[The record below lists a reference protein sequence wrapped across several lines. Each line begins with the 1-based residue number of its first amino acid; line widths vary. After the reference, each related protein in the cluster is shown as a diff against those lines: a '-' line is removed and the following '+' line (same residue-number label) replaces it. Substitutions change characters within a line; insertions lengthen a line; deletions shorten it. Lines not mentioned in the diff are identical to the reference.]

1 MKTTLIHNWCIG
13 SGSHTNCFM
22 TLLVTIF
29 SVYNLH
35 KYKITKIL
43 RKSEWS
49 VFESIGYFARMR
61 SKACLNYLQCSN
73 TKIATWLRLRLRLL
87 TAECGVAAA
96 WTLPPPQPSPRDP
109 HWSGYRAADQS
120 QGSFLSRHHQL
131 NTSWL
136 KVSTKFRGDFHNIP
150 LDIGMQYLCLFIS
163 WVYSVLNIVKICVIS
178 FTAKAARWCQA
189 TAPPRWHVM
198 VTDPCLVP
206 TLCWCDT
213 LTAALHLT
221 SHEPV
226 GYIYI
231 YISTYL
237 RFYIST
243 LDNIVPLC
251 WTVELPITVAAAAGD
266 VDPCDTG
273 PALRRSQDMVWI
285 FERPVKSAS
294 PATCTRVLHWL
305 SATQHQVRR
314 HWPSAGAGAAPPP
327 ATDPGSASAQGPIHT
342 LHQGWSFRFLYKI

>member
-1 MKTTLIHNWCIG
+1 MFGLPHDCDCDFSRPSGVWPLPGPCRPRNHRPVIHIDQDTELQTRAKG
-13 SGSHTNCFM
+13 HFYP
-22 TLLVTIF
+22 VTISWHKLTKGVNEISRWF
-29 SVYNLH
+29 PQHSTWYWDAVFMPVYIMGL
-35 KYKITKIL
+35 
-43 RKSEWS
+43 
-49 VFESIGYFARMR
+49 
-61 SKACLNYLQCSN
+61 
-73 TKIATWLRLRLRLL
+73 
-87 TAECGVAAA
+87 
-96 WTLPPPQPSPRDP
+96 
-109 HWSGYRAADQS
+109 
-120 QGSFLSRHHQL
+120 
-131 NTSWL
+131 
-136 KVSTKFRGDFHNIP
+136 
-150 LDIGMQYLCLFIS
+150 
-163 WVYSVLNIVKICVIS
+163 YSVLNIVKICVIS

-327 ATDPGSASAQGPIHT
+327 PATDPGSASAQGPIHT

>member
-1 MKTTLIHNWCIG
+1 MFGLPHDCDCDFSRPSAVWPLPGPCRPRNHRPVIHIDQDTELQTRAKG
-13 SGSHTNCFM
+13 HFYP
-22 TLLVTIF
+22 VTISWHKLIKGVNEISRWF
-29 SVYNLH
+29 PQHSTWYWDAVFMPVYIMGL
-35 KYKITKIL
+35 
-43 RKSEWS
+43 
-49 VFESIGYFARMR
+49 
-61 SKACLNYLQCSN
+61 
-73 TKIATWLRLRLRLL
+73 
-87 TAECGVAAA
+87 
-96 WTLPPPQPSPRDP
+96 
-109 HWSGYRAADQS
+109 
-120 QGSFLSRHHQL
+120 
-131 NTSWL
+131 
-136 KVSTKFRGDFHNIP
+136 
-150 LDIGMQYLCLFIS
+150 
-163 WVYSVLNIVKICVIS
+163 YSVLNIVKICVIS

-285 FERPVKSAS
+285 FERPVSLACHMYQS
-294 PATCTRVLHWL
+294 FTLAECDPTPSEETLTFSRCGGGTTT
-305 SATQHQVRR
+305 S
-314 HWPSAGAGAAPPP
+314 HWPRVRVSSGSHPHS
-327 ATDPGSASAQGPIHT
+327 TPGLVI
-342 LHQGWSFRFLYKI
+342 SFFI

>member
-1 MKTTLIHNWCIG
+1 MMA
-13 SGSHTNCFM
+13 SGVETRSSATALRNPRSDLSLFLRPGMETKGVNEISRWFPQHSTWYWDAVFM
-22 TLLVTIF
+22 P
-29 SVYNLH
+29 VYIMGL
-35 KYKITKIL
+35 
-43 RKSEWS
+43 
-49 VFESIGYFARMR
+49 
-61 SKACLNYLQCSN
+61 
-73 TKIATWLRLRLRLL
+73 
-87 TAECGVAAA
+87 
-96 WTLPPPQPSPRDP
+96 
-109 HWSGYRAADQS
+109 
-120 QGSFLSRHHQL
+120 
-131 NTSWL
+131 
-136 KVSTKFRGDFHNIP
+136 
-150 LDIGMQYLCLFIS
+150 
-163 WVYSVLNIVKICVIS
+163 YSVLNIVKICVIS

>member
-1 MKTTLIHNWCIG
+1 MWCSACHMTATATSHGRVVCGRCLDPAAPATIAPWSTLIRIPSCRPEPR
-13 SGSHTNCFM
+13 
-22 TLLVTIF
+22 VIF
-29 SVYNLH
+29 
-35 KYKITKIL
+35 I
-43 RKSEWS
+43 
-49 VFESIGYFARMR
+49 
-61 SKACLNYLQCSN
+61 
-73 TKIATWLRLRLRLL
+73 
-87 TAECGVAAA
+87 
-96 WTLPPPQPSPRDP
+96 PSP
-109 HWSGYRAADQS
+109 SAD
-120 QGSFLSRHHQL
+120 
-131 NTSWL
+131 TSWL

-221 SHEPV
+221 SHEPA

-327 ATDPGSASAQGPIHT
+327 ATDPGSASVQGPIHT

>member
-1 MKTTLIHNWCIG
+1 MFGLPHDCDCDFSRPSGVWPLPGPCRPRTIAPWSTLIRIPSCRPEPR
-13 SGSHTNCFM
+13 
-22 TLLVTIF
+22 VIF
-29 SVYNLH
+29 
-35 KYKITKIL
+35 I
-43 RKSEWS
+43 
-49 VFESIGYFARMR
+49 
-61 SKACLNYLQCSN
+61 
-73 TKIATWLRLRLRLL
+73 
-87 TAECGVAAA
+87 
-96 WTLPPPQPSPRDP
+96 PSP
-109 HWSGYRAADQS
+109 SAD
-120 QGSFLSRHHQL
+120 
-131 NTSWL
+131 TSWL

-150 LDIGMQYLCLFIS
+150 LDIGMQYLCLFIMGL
-163 WVYSVLNIVKICVIS
+163 YSVLNIVKICVFG

-189 TAPPRWHVM
+189 TAPPRWGVM

-314 HWPSAGAGAAPPP
+314 HWPSADAGAAPPP